1 VSGVGGGVDEFLER
15 LDRAEVLLREHSD
28 VQWADQLSRERARIA
43 ACANLVDRLEK
54 AWAQERAQGDVENA
68 KWLQLDLI
76 RLTTRDGYGLRR
88 LLSTLVAVNGSG
100 RVAEGELGQVLSQVR
115 TAATQLLHKN
125 G

>member
-1 VSGVGGGVDEFLER
+1 
-15 LDRAEVLLREHSD
+15 
-28 VQWADQLSRERARIA
+28 
-43 ACANLVDRLEK
+43 LVDRLEK